1 VTLSAGV
8 AAAEGD
14 VDDFLLAA
22 DSALYRAKSSG
33 RNRVLVA
40 GRPVAARELAIH
52 P

>member
-1 VTLSAGV
+1 V

-22 DSALYRAKSSG
+22 DAALYRAKSGG
-33 RNRVLVA
+33 RTRVVVA
-40 GRPVAARELAIH
+40 GRPVPSRELATH